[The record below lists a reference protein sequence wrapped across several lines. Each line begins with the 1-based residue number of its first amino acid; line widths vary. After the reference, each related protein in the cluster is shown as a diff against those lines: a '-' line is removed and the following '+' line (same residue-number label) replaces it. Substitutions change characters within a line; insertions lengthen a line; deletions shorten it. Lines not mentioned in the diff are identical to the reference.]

1 MYADN
6 LSIYAAINNYENY
19 LKLQYDLNE
28 LCKWAERWCFN
39 INYDKCKVIHFGH
52 ANKAFNYKQNDI
64 LIKSSNNEKI
74 LGVVIGSNFSFKEHL
89 YAYVKKGYGISNL
102 ISTNLRN
109 LQRNALVNLYKSYVR
124 PKLEYNSFI
133 FSPHNIFLFDALE
146 NVQRHFTK
154 NLPGLCKFDYIE
166 RLKICKLESLQLRR
180 IKCDVIMLFKIL
192 HR

>member
-1 MYADN
+1 MAYIFKFAKLKIYADD
-6 LSIYAAINNYENY
+6 LSIYEAINNYENY
-19 LKLQYDLNE
+19 LKLQYDLIE
-28 LCKWAERWCFN
+28 LCKWAERWCLN

-74 LGVVIGSNFSFKEHL
+74 LGVVIGSNFSFQEHL

-124 PKLEYNSFI
+124 PKLEYN
-133 FSPHNIFLFDALE
+133 FLFFLRIIYFSLTHLKMFRDTLLKTYLAC
-146 NVQRHFTK
+146 V
-154 NLPGLCKFDYIE
+154 NLIILKDRKFVN
-166 RLKICKLESLQLRR
+166 LN
-180 IKCDVIMLFKIL
+180 L
-192 HR
+192 HY